1 MGYLTER
8 ELLERYEYYT
18 HQIEERLL
26 GGEDFENVSNQLPVM
41 AHIAD
46 PETFQVLQVNN
57 KYIDCAGY
65 EFQQIREQWLPY
77 VMNTVHPA
85 SIENILKFLPCL
97 YKSRHSEQT
106 ITFVQYARVCRSEEY
121 SPVITFTKPTK
132 LPNEQVLW
140 LGILPEEFGKF
151 EKKIAQI
158 VKMDEFKLKHF
169 KRFQSLTDRE
179 VEVLSLLANGY
190 NNPEIA
196 HKLFL
201 SRQTVETHR
210 KNIKKKLDLNSLRD
224 LMRYAFAF
232 NLVEV

>member
-26 GGEDFENVSNQLPVM
+26 EGEDFKTVSNQLPVM
-41 AHIAD
+41 AHIAN
-46 PETFQVLQVNN
+46 PETFQVLQVN
-57 KYIDCAGY
+57 KRYMECTGY
-65 EFQQIREQWLPY
+65 EFQQIRERWMDFLL
-77 VMNTVHPA
+77 NTVHPD
-85 SIENILKFLPCL
+85 SIKNILRFLPGL
-97 YKSRHSEQT
+97 YEKHHSNQV

-132 LPNEQVLW
+132 LPSGKVVW
-140 LGILPEEFGKF
+140 LEPFPEDFGKH
-151 EKKIAQI
+151 EKKIEQV

-169 KRFQSLTDRE
+169 GRFQSLTQRE
-179 VEVLSLLANGY
+179 VEILKLLANGY
-190 NNPEIA
+190 NNPKIA
-196 HKLFL
+196 DKLFL
-201 SRQTVETHR
+201 SRSTVETHR
-210 KNIKKKLDLNSLRD
+210 KNLKRKLELKSLRD